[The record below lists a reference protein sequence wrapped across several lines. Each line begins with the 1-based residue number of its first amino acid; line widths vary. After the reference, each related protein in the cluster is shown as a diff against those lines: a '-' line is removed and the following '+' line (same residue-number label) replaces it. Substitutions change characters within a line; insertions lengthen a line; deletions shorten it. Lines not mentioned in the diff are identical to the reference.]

1 MDKKVS
7 IKMDLRA
14 AAAIRQILFEHQK
27 GYSYEFVPERVVDIR
42 NVIQDLDDKISAIV
56 GEE

>member
-1 MDKKVS
+1 MAKSVNV
-7 IKMDLRA
+7 KMELRA

-42 NVIQDLDDKISAIV
+42 KAIQEIDTQIEKQV
-56 GEE
+56 KE